1 MMIAISNALRYC
13 SIFLAYIGALALFL
27 MMGLTAV
34 DVVGRYIFSA
44 PITGTFELTEFLVLI
59 LIFSFIGY
67 TQSQKSHVSVDLLVM
82 NFPGKIR
89 LVIDVFN
96 HVICLILMALI
107 TWRGAVKALEMM
119 EVGEASPNLQI
130 PDYPFVF
137 FLVVG
142 CGVMCI
148 EYIRDL
154 LGFFNHSKES
164 DKI

>member
-1 MMIAISNALRYC
+1 
-13 SIFLAYIGALALFL
+13 
-27 MMGLTAV
+27 
-34 DVVGRYIFSA
+34 
-44 PITGTFELTEFLVLI
+44 
-59 LIFSFIGY
+59 
-67 TQSQKSHVSVDLLVM
+67 M